1 MCYINT
7 ESNAKLRLEKSIKD
21 NYKYITETLVNVK
34 GAFIS
39 ICADIDR
46 YIRLKTRCEIREDI
60 DEEAVKKLEDIYPYL
75 SGLKIDQWRKVI
87 CIFIAIRNDN
97 AHLYQNKPVYID
109 RDILIYL
116 KTLNEPR
123 MAVVANGNE
132 LTLYGAYYFLSFLA
146 QKFQIWTF
154 TSLLLRRANFVELEK
169 VEVGKFQ
176 TSHQHSLQKTCG
188 IGKPIGQNSEK
199 ATVEVMYLN
208 DTLRRKLTN
217 IFLKLEAVAF
227 DKNKAVAIAPKFRE
241 ILSSIEP
248 ILKNQELFDRMIFL
262 RNAWFHGHS
271 LGDEVVLPNG
281 EKKIFDL
288 TDTMETMYLLKETLI
303 WYEKY
308 DPITEQ
314 VDSFG
319 KALLDFK
326 VLRLVEL
333 SYKVLDSRL
342 LKKDKF
348 DSRLEQLLRGF
359 ENFNS
364 IGDEYYRKASALLFD
379 GPLSWKLSWEKFSDA
394 DYRQRETCVEE
405 LKIIVLRSDSGFDI
419 GGNHT
424 DLKTLVFCDV
434 TLPLFYSLKINGH
447 RISEFPLTLERDVC
461 SRVKVY
467 SAHA

>member
-1 MCYINT
+1 
-7 ESNAKLRLEKSIKD
+7 
-21 NYKYITETLVNVK
+21 
-34 GAFIS
+34 
-39 ICADIDR
+39 
-46 YIRLKTRCEIREDI
+46 
-60 DEEAVKKLEDIYPYL
+60 
-75 SGLKIDQWRKVI
+75 
-87 CIFIAIRNDN
+87 
-97 AHLYQNKPVYID
+97 
-109 RDILIYL
+109 
-116 KTLNEPR
+116 
-123 MAVVANGNE
+123 
-132 LTLYGAYYFLSFLA
+132 
-146 QKFQIWTF
+146 
-154 TSLLLRRANFVELEK
+154 
-169 VEVGKFQ
+169 
-176 TSHQHSLQKTCG
+176 
-188 IGKPIGQNSEK
+188 
-199 ATVEVMYLN
+199 
-208 DTLRRKLTN
+208 
-217 IFLKLEAVAF
+217 
-227 DKNKAVAIAPKFRE
+227 
-241 ILSSIEP
+241 
-248 ILKNQELFDRMIFL
+248 
-262 RNAWFHGHS
+262 

-434 TLPLFYSLKINGH
+434 TFPLFYSLKINGH